1 MKKLFGHSRREDG
14 QMLALLAVSIV
25 ALCAAG
31 AFVMDVGSWFR
42 AHRATQTVA
51 DASALA
57 AAQKLPAFPADAQTL
72 AQEYSTKNGGGVS
85 SIQFSS
91 NTFANDTIA
100 VRADRTAPGFLSQVL
115 GIASVDVSATAKA
128 RAFNMGSARY
138 AAPFAV
144 DRQHPLLSNGG
155 CPCYNVPTELDLNK
169 VGPGAFRVVNID
181 GSFGGTGQAI
191 LADWILNGYDGYM
204 GINWYFSDPGA
215 KFNPGPIED
224 ALERTHRQRAALPGL

>member
-1 MKKLFGHSRREDG
+1 
-14 QMLALLAVSIV
+14 MLALLAVSIV

-85 SIQFSS
+85 AIQFSS
-91 NTFANDTIA
+91 NTFANDTIS

-128 RAFNMGSARY
+128 RAFNMGSAKIRSALCRRQ
-138 AAPFAV
+138 AAPA
-144 DRQHPLLSNGG
+144 PLQRRLPVLQPCRPSSISTRSAPALS
-155 CPCYNVPTELDLNK
+155 
-169 VGPGAFRVVNID
+169 A
-181 GSFGGTGQAI
+181 S
-191 LADWILNGYDGYM
+191 
-204 GINWYFSDPGA
+204 
-215 KFNPGPIED
+215 
-224 ALERTHRQRAALPGL
+224 